1 MTVLMLC
8 LYFSS
13 IEGFFILMFIYSFIY
28 FTITGYDISSAPTN
42 TTANLFYSNCAGSE
56 VSAVYMFLQQSHFED
71 CCWSWTFFLVLQTE
85 RKFMPGN
92 SRELKFSYQKRRV
105 FSVYLLLLLPSQ
117 GGWHRS
123 SDWQSADLG
132 RTKKKKSQQCVC
144 HQNTCDISTIS
155 KAEEIMGSFLYI
167 SQFHLQSGFF
177 TSTYVNGL
185 MLQNYTID

>member
-1 MTVLMLC
+1 MISQVLPQTQLQTFFIPIVLALKCQQFICFSSSHILKIAVGLEHSSSFYRQRENLC
-8 LYFSS
+8 LG
-13 IEGFFILMFIYSFIY
+13 IVVE
-28 FTITGYDISSAPTN
+28 P
-42 TTANLFYSNCAGSE
+42 
-56 VSAVYMFLQQSHFED
+56 
-71 CCWSWTFFLVLQTE
+71 
-85 RKFMPGN
+85 
-92 SRELKFSYQKRRV
+92 KFSYQKRRV

-185 MLQNYTID
+185 MLQNYTFD